1 MNDVR
6 SRRLDK
12 EWELLAM
19 LAEHNPS
26 RLEVLQRDVQLD
38 AEVFQLALH
47 RTSAL
52 QIGSPPSL
60 LLSASHR
67 VSLRYPEYFPSV
79 PIEAFLGTP
88 VFHPNVHPEN
98 GFVCLWSTFSAG
110 DTIIEAIRQLQ
121 RVVTWEV
128 LNDRPEHLMQ
138 PAALRWV
145 PDVQFPLAY
154 EPLLVPSEFQMERT
168 YARKRDGSWRRRL
181 SGPES

>member
-19 LAEHNPS
+19 LAEHNPNG
-26 RLEVLQRDVQLD
+26 LKVLQRDVQLD
-38 AEVFQLALH
+38 AEVFQIALH

-52 QIGSPPSL
+52 RIGSPPSL
-60 LLSASHR
+60 LVSASHR

-98 GFVCLWSTFSAG
+98 GFVCLWSTFSTG
-110 DTIIEAIRQLQ
+110 DTIVEAIRQLH
-121 RVVTWEV
+121 RVIAWEL
-128 LNDRPEHLMQ
+128 LNHRPEHVMQ
-138 PAALRWV
+138 PSALQWV
-145 PDVQFPLAY
+145 PDVPLPLAY
-154 EPLLVPSEFQMERT
+154 QPLLVQIGRASCRERV
-168 YARKRDGSWRRRL
+168 
-181 SGPES
+181 